1 MKLLIKYLKQQKGI
15 LFWALFFAAINQ
27 VASLM
32 DPYIFRFVVDDYLIN
47 FENYART
54 EFIQGIVGLFLLA
67 MLAALVS
74 RTAKNIQE
82 YLVSAITEKVGTAM
96 YSDSVKHTFSL
107 PFSVFEDKRSGEIL
121 QKMQKARDDAK
132 KLIENFINI
141 VFLSGVGIIF
151 VLVYA
156 FTIHWIIGTSFFLII
171 PILTFF
177 IYILSKKIKKA
188 QKEIV
193 KESAE
198 LSGSTTETLR
208 NVELVKSLG
217 LETQEISRLNKVN
230 DKILGLELTKV
241 KKIKVLT
248 FLQGTT
254 INTLRTILLVTVL
267 ILIFNGNA
275 TPGQFFTLMFY
286 SFFLF
291 NPLSALG
298 IVAAQYQEAKA
309 SLETLDEI
317 LRIPPQKRKKNE
329 KTIEHINT
337 IRFEKVTFS
346 YDESQ
351 EALKDIS
358 LEIKKGSTVAF
369 AGTSGS
375 GKSTLMK
382 LLVGLY
388 QPTKG
393 HISIN
398 GEKAINYESF
408 RNQIGLVAQETQL
421 FAGTIRE
428 NLLFVYPQATDEQCI
443 KALKAASIEYITT
456 RTGKGLDTK
465 IGENGIK
472 LSGGEKQ
479 RLAIARAILR
489 EPKLLIFDEATSSLD
504 SKTELEI
511 TKTIKDIAKE
521 YPDLIVLIIAH
532 RLSTISHAD
541 TIHVLE
547 KGEVSESG
555 THKELL
561 AKKGSYANL
570 WKTQET

>member
-1 MKLLIKYLKQQKGI
+1 MKLLFKYIKQNKRI

-47 FENYART
+47 FADYAQP
-54 EFIQGIVGLFLLA
+54 EFVKGIIGLFLLA

-96 YSDSVKHTFSL
+96 YADSVKHTFSL
-107 PFSVFEDKRSGEIL
+107 PFSVFEDRRSGEIL
-121 QKMQKARDDAK
+121 QKMQKARDDSK
-132 KLIENFINI
+132 RLIENFINI

-151 VLVYA
+151 VLIYA

-171 PILTFF
+171 PVLTFF
-177 IYILSKKIKKA
+177 IYVLSKKIKKA

-193 KESAE
+193 RESAE

-217 LETQEISRLNKVN
+217 LEKQEIDRLNKVN

-241 KKIKVLT
+241 KKIKLLT

-267 ILIFNGNA
+267 ILIFNGHA

-291 NPLSALG
+291 NPLSAMG
-298 IVAAQYQEAKA
+298 TVAAQYQEARA

-317 LRIPPQKRKKNE
+317 LNIPPQKKKKNE
-329 KTIEHINT
+329 KVIEHIDH
-337 IRFEKVTFS
+337 ISFEDVSFS
-346 YDESQ
+346 YDKQ
-351 EALKDIS
+351 QNALNHININ
-358 LEIKKGSTVAF
+358 IKKGTTVAF
-369 AGTSGS
+369 VGTSGS

-393 HISIN
+393 HITVN
-398 GEKAINYESF
+398 DEKAIDYEAF
-408 RNQIGLVAQETQL
+408 RKQIGLVAQETQL

-428 NLLFVYPQATDEQCI
+428 NLLFVNPKATDKQCLAALEKAQI
-443 KALKAASIEYITT
+443 KYIIE
-456 RTGKGLDTK
+456 RTGKGLNTK

-479 RLAIARAILR
+479 RLAIARALLR
-489 EPKLLIFDEATSSLD
+489 QPKILIFDEATSSLD
-504 SKTELEI
+504 SNTEKEI
-511 TKTIKDIAKE
+511 TNTMKSIGKE
-521 YPDLIVLIIAH
+521 HPELIVILIAH

-541 TIHVLE
+541 HIYVLE
-547 KGEVSESG
+547 KGKVIEEG
-555 THKELL
+555 THKTLL
-561 AKKGSYANL
+561 GKDKAYAAL
-570 WKTQET
+570 WKNQSK